1 MEKLERWAEDLK
13 SSIEIEL
20 KQLDK
25 DIKTYKTESKKILIL
40 NEKVEAQKKIK
51 EMEKKRNKLRQNLF
65 VHQDE
70 IEEKKDNL
78 IEEIEKRLKQNIKKE
93 ELFTIKW
100 KMI

>member
-40 NEKVEAQKKIK
+40 NEKVEAQKKIN
-51 EMEKKRNKLRQNLF
+51 EMEKKRDKLRQNLF

-70 IEEKKDNL
+70 IEEKK
-78 IEEIEKRLKQNIKKE
+78 R
-93 ELFTIKW
+93 
-100 KMI
+100 

>member
-51 EMEKKRNKLRQNLF
+51 EMEKKRDKLRQNLF

-70 IEEKKDNL
+70 IEEKK
-78 IEEIEKRLKQNIKKE
+78 R
-93 ELFTIKW
+93 
-100 KMI
+100 